1 MSPPAAISPTSRS
14 VELAT
19 STTKLP
25 VHAVKNINTKTV
37 EEMLGN
43 WDDFKFAPIRESQVS
58 RAMTRRYFQDLDN
71 YAESDIVI
79 IGAGSCGLSAAY
91 ILGKKRPDLKIA
103 IIEAS
108 VSPGGG
114 AWLGGQLF
122 SAMIM
127 RKPADAFLR
136 EVGVPYE
143 DEGNYV
149 VVKHAALFTS
159 TIMSKVLQMPNIK
172 LFNATCVEDLITR
185 PSDEGIRIAGVVT
198 NWTLVSMHH
207 DDQSCMDPNT
217 INAPLIISTTGHDG
231 PMGAFCVKRLVSMQ
245 RIEKLGG
252 MRGLDMNLA
261 EDAIVKGTREI
272 VPGLIVGGMELS
284 EVDGANRMGP
294 TFGAMALSGLKAAE
308 EALKIFDTRKKQNE
322 HNPLTKLLQNTTQPL
337 IILNAQIHLRTRPDP
352 KPPSVQKQRNK
363 RLVVANERIQNP
375 LKRSLRL
382 LSRNHKLA
390 LLSFFSTPHRQRNV
404 SHGAVS
410 HRPRAVLHVPE
421 ILQNRIFAAECFLTP
436 FDSILDAQ
444 IRFHVKLHHTD
455 SLRAV
460 NHAQNVELSTRLDH
474 FLPGKDDARSR
485 RHDIKRADSSTL
497 SIVLDLLDSVLK
509 FLDDLSIIERILELD
524 LAMSHLFI
532 VVIHKIVCDF
542 TAGFVNGREAD
553 DDIFAVLVP
562 FQVPKDGVYTC
573 CGVGNEHNCV
583 EGSVDDLCDGS
594 TAFIEKF
601 GIFISN
607 EWIRTSLTDHC

>member
-1 MSPPAAISPTSRS
+1 MSG
-14 VELAT
+14 
-19 STTKLP
+19 TKLP
-25 VHAVKNINTKTV
+25 VHASKNINTKTV
-37 EEMLGN
+37 EEMLGQ
-43 WDDFKFAPIRESQVS
+43 WDNFKFAPIRESQVS
-58 RAMTRRYFQDLDN
+58 RAMTRRYFQDLDT

-185 PSDEGIRIAGVVT
+185 PSEEGIRIAGVVT

-284 EVDGANRMGP
+284 EVDGANRMGM
-294 TFGAMALSGLKAAE
+294 FSYNSILIVLSNMYKVL
-308 EALKIFDTRKKQNE
+308 
-322 HNPLTKLLQNTTQPL
+322 PLVPW
-337 IILNAQIHLRTRPDP
+337 P
-352 KPPSVQKQRNK
+352 
-363 RLVVANERIQNP
+363 LVVSRLP
-375 LKRSLRL
+375 RKPSRSL
-382 LSRNHKLA
+382 
-390 LLSFFSTPHRQRNV
+390 TP
-404 SHGAVS
+404 
-410 HRPRAVLHVPE
+410 
-421 ILQNRIFAAECFLTP
+421 
-436 FDSILDAQ
+436 
-444 IRFHVKLHHTD
+444 
-455 SLRAV
+455 
-460 NHAQNVELSTRLDH
+460 
-474 FLPGKDDARSR
+474 ARSR
-485 RHDIKRADSSTL
+485 TICKR
-497 SIVLDLLDSVLK
+497 
-509 FLDDLSIIERILELD
+509 
-524 LAMSHLFI
+524 
-532 VVIHKIVCDF
+532 
-542 TAGFVNGREAD
+542 G
-553 DDIFAVLVP
+553 
-562 FQVPKDGVYTC
+562 
-573 CGVGNEHNCV
+573 
-583 EGSVDDLCDGS
+583 
-594 TAFIEKF
+594 
-601 GIFISN
+601 
-607 EWIRTSLTDHC
+607 